1 MKYKLIKP
9 VNNNYSALQQVLTN
23 RGISVE
29 DISHYINTTDED
41 INSYLLF
48 GEDKLKEAATAIIDT
63 IRKGLNAIVIVD
75 ADCDGMTSAATI
87 INYLHNLFPSWVEN
101 HLCWFIHE
109 GKQHGLSDCC
119 DFIIENGFSL
129 CLVPDAGR

>member
-23 RGISVE
+23 RGIPVE

-48 GEDKLKEAATAIIDT
+48 GEDKLKEAATAIIDI
-63 IRKGLNAIVIVD
+63 IRKGLNAIVVVD
-75 ADCDGMTSAATI
+75 
-87 INYLHNLFPSWVEN
+87 
-101 HLCWFIHE
+101 
-109 GKQHGLSDCC
+109 
-119 DFIIENGFSL
+119 
-129 CLVPDAGR
+129 